1 MDNYWVETTPK
12 ERGKI
17 AEEKFF
23 EAWAETKKVPSW
35 IVSVSRPTD
44 YEDLKRK
51 TDAVIVCIT
60 GPTLKIQ
67 IKSYWID
74 EPLRIELMQ
83 YGVIP
88 LSISKNDT
96 MQKIRKK
103 THIAIQ
109 HYLHFLK
116 SHPPIKR
123 STVRKKKRRDS
134 PHLFYKKGRSL
145 K

>member
-1 MDNYWVETTPK
+1 MDNYWEETTPR
-12 ERGKI
+12 ERGKL

-23 EAWAETKKVPSW
+23 EAWTETKNIPSW

-44 YEDLKRK
+44 YEDFQRK
-51 TDAVIVCIT
+51 TDAVIVCT
-60 GPTLKIQ
+60 AGPTLKIQ
-67 IKSYWID
+67 IKSYWI
-74 EPLRIELMQ
+74 EESIRIQLMQ

-88 LSISKNDT
+88 LSISRWDT
-96 MQKIRKK
+96 MHKIRKK

-116 SHPPIKR
+116 SHPPIKQ

-134 PHLFYKKGRSL
+134 PHLFYKKGRLL